1 MFLNLAK
8 GQEDLKALI
17 LKDKKKKKR
26 PVGVLNLGRSFKGPV
41 KHVSELATP
50 SRERETIRMESQEK
64 KTTVQ
69 EGLRKMKLT
78 ILRSSILLLMTNT
91 NS

>member
-17 LKDKKKKKR
+17 LKDKNKKKR

-41 KHVSELATP
+41 RQVSELATP
-50 SRERETIRMESQEK
+50 SRERERDNHALLFRLSF
-64 KTTVQ
+64 
-69 EGLRKMKLT
+69 RSNPT
-78 ILRSSILLLMTNT
+78 ILVPSRSSTTQAFILK
-91 NS
+91 